1 MIFKET
7 FMRDWAPM
15 SMKIGLKVYNQDQPS
30 FNHETSNKGDL
41 FLEDIVI
48 PDKETALS
56 NS

>member
-1 MIFKET
+1 MP
-7 FMRDWAPM
+7 DWAPM

-30 FNHETSNKGDL
+30 FNHETRYKGAL